1 MKAYQ
6 IISRMALMATAS
18 AFALA
23 IAPVSFDGLSANVWH
38 KAALAKDGG
47 DDGGGGGGGGGR
59 SEEHTSELQ
68 SH

>member
-38 KAALAKDGG
+38 KDRKSTRLN
-47 DDGGGGGGGGGR
+47 
-59 SEEHTSELQ
+59 SSHT
-68 SH
+68 